1 MGKSLLLLG
10 ILLSLSLRAYFIF
23 HGSQIADVHALNE
36 MGQMVLRGINPYL
49 ALNYYTYP
57 PLALYL
63 EAFIANLSQ
72 TIHIPFYILTKILPN
87 LADVLTTLLIYWFLI
102 KKSIRP
108 FSAACWSLAFFLNP
122 LSIIIS
128 SAHGQLDSIPIFLT
142 VCAIF
147 IVTFKTK
154 LNFVLLAGGVLGL
167 AIAIKPGPLMLLPFF
182 ITFRKTGLKM
192 MTIFSIAAIVP
203 ISILILPF
211 LQGSPNLVLQKVINY
226 SGSYDFGLSAI
237 LRGLYYGQSRDY
249 LINFGDDI
257 LLLDKLFFIAGLF
270 FLVFIYRNRQELLKA
285 CLTVYLLFLGCYLGI
300 SAQYLAWVL
309 PFAVLEREKMIIP
322 FSLAGT
328 VALIGFYLFIN
339 PAILSTQLGAISL
352 YQPQFMLVY
361 FVGNLI
367 YWLITLYW
375 LFKLVSKT
383 RYP

>member
-1 MGKSLLLLG
+1 MGKSLLLPG

-147 IVTFKTK
+147 IVVFKTK

-167 AIAIKPGPLMLLPFF
+167 AIAIKPGPLMLLPF
-182 ITFRKTGLKM
+182 
-192 MTIFSIAAIVP
+192 
-203 ISILILPF
+203 

-237 LRGLYYGQSRDY
+237 L
-249 LINFGDDI
+249 
-257 LLLDKLFFIAGLF
+257 
-270 FLVFIYRNRQELLKA
+270 
-285 CLTVYLLFLGCYLGI
+285 
-300 SAQYLAWVL
+300 
-309 PFAVLEREKMIIP
+309 
-322 FSLAGT
+322 
-328 VALIGFYLFIN
+328 
-339 PAILSTQLGAISL
+339 STRLGAISL

-367 YWLITLYW
+367 YWPITLYW

-383 RYP
+383 RYPSRDSTRYVYLI